1 MATISSRY
9 PMAQN
14 AGELTRRTTLGVL
27 AAIVDA
33 LALSVGATGQTSPF
47 AAAPVV
53 ASTAVS
59 GVGAGVAYAA
69 LGRLTDRPVR
79 NFVAVS
85 ALVFVGMLVP
95 VLVIAPTL
103 GVTGVGQAVLVALH
117 VVAVPLV
124 AFVVGAVRL

>member
-27 AAIVDA
+27 AAIVASLVVLAIVDA

-79 NFVAVS
+79 NFVAV
-85 ALVFVGMLVP
+85 
-95 VLVIAPTL
+95 
-103 GVTGVGQAVLVALH
+103 
-117 VVAVPLV
+117 PLV